1 MSSLVVMLPKGH
13 RVKVATNP
21 NMALLAIKD
30 TACAKKGFDPQMFT
44 LEYKGKRV
52 DLSSTVR
59 FSGIPNNGT
68 LELVEL
74 SQDEIGKEEKV
85 TVCLQLPSG
94 QRMVDDFTPATS
106 LMQVISKWSSE
117 AGNLSPGEE
126 RVIVYTRQE
135 VVGDDALD
143 KTTLRS
149 LGLLQGK
156 CLLRLMHKVP
166 ESLKVQANVY
176 AIKEKEKEDAPE
188 KVHRP
193 MRLEAAT
200 LPKHTEM
207 EEQQKREEP
216 MDLSQDTP
224 SQEHGERSK
233 QIEEQDSLPVASTS
247 TSNSV
252 PPADVPPR
260 NLAPAVNPIIHLLP
274 PHGAIVFK
282 DEDGLMATSHVGDIG
297 DDFFD
302 LSIDEVKSRQR
313 ELRAEVKRLEEGGQL
328 LTRELR
334 EQRKESEK
342 LGILARYKMGL
353 VRVRLPCRHL
363 VQGEFA
369 PSTTIS
375 QILDWLS
382 PLLTSPSPEAYLYTA
397 PPHTRLDKDSNL
409 LDLGLFPAALLHLS
423 TPSSGPD
430 YLKEDV
436 LSSLSNSVGA
446 QQAAAESRQQSLRRL
461 REKGVEDSA
470 IKGVPESRPGKRSSG
485 AAEDEE
491 RGRGS
496 SATSWS
502 SSSGASSSASSSS
515 GQKLPKWFK
524 PGK

>member
-1 MSSLVVMLPKGH
+1 
-13 RVKVATNP
+13 
-21 NMALLAIKD
+21 
-30 TACAKKGFDPQMFT
+30 
-44 LEYKGKRV
+44 
-52 DLSSTVR
+52 
-59 FSGIPNNGT
+59 
-68 LELVEL
+68 
-74 SQDEIGKEEKV
+74 
-85 TVCLQLPSG
+85 
-94 QRMVDDFTPATS
+94 MVDDFTPATS

-156 CLLRLMHKVP
+156 CLLRLMHKAP

-207 EEQQKREEP
+207 EEQQDREEP

-224 SQEHGERSK
+224 LQEHGERSK
-233 QIEEQDSLPVASTS
+233 QIEEHDSLPVASTS
-247 TSNSV
+247 TSSSV
-252 PPADVPPR
+252 PPAEVPPR
-260 NLAPAVNPIIHLLP
+260 NLAPAVNPIIHLVP

-382 PLLTSPSPEAYLYTA
+382 PLLTSPSLEAYLYTA

-423 TPSSGPD
+423 TPSSGPN

-470 IKGVPESRPGKRSSG
+470 IKSVPESRSSG
-485 AAEDEE
+485 ATEDEE
-491 RGRGS
+491 RGTGGGS
-496 SATSWS
+496 STASWS

>member
-1 MSSLVVMLPKGH
+1 
-13 RVKVATNP
+13 VKVATNP

-30 TACAKKGFDPQMFT
+30 TACTKKGLDPQMFT
-44 LEYKGKRV
+44 LEHKGKRV

-74 SQDEIGKEEKV
+74 SQEEIGKEEKV

-94 QRMVDDFTPATS
+94 QRLVDTFTPATT

-117 AGNLSPGEE
+117 AGEPSPGEE

-135 VVGDDALD
+135 VVGDDALN
-143 KTTLRS
+143 TSTLRS

-156 CLLRLMHKVP
+156 CLLRLMHKAP

-176 AIKEKEKEDAPE
+176 AIKEKEREGTPE
-188 KVHRP
+188 KFHRP

-200 LPKHTEM
+200 LPKNDEVN
-207 EEQQKREEP
+207 EETKEEEP
-216 MDLSQDTP
+216 MDLSSEPASQDV
-224 SQEHGERSK
+224 GEKSK
-233 QIEEQDSLPVASTS
+233 QGEAESSPVATTSTTSSSSLPPDVHHQPSPVPIVAPI
-247 TSNSV
+247 V
-252 PPADVPPR
+252 
-260 NLAPAVNPIIHLLP
+260 NLIP

-282 DEDGLMATSHVGDIG
+282 DEDGLGATSHVGDIG

-313 ELRAEVKRLEEGGQL
+313 DLREEVKRLEEGGQL
-328 LTRELR
+328 LTKELR
-334 EQRKESEK
+334 EQRQESEK
-342 LGILARYKMGL
+342 LGVLARYKTGM

-363 VQGEFA
+363 VQGEF
-369 PSTTIS
+369 PPNTTIS

-382 PLLTSPSPEAYLYTA
+382 PLLATPLSPLAYLYTA

-409 LDLGLFPAALLHLS
+409 LDLDLFPAALLHLS
-423 TPSSGPD
+423 TPSSGPQ
-430 YLKEDV
+430 YLAENV

-446 QQAAAESRQQSLRRL
+446 QQAAAESRQQSVRRVK
-461 REKGVEDSA
+461 EKGIDNSSLQR
-470 IKGVPESRPGKRSSG
+470 VPDSRPGKRSSAGPDYQERGGG
-485 AAEDEE
+485 AA
-491 RGRGS
+491 
-496 SATSWS
+496 
-502 SSSGASSSASSSS
+502 SGASSSVAG

>member
-1 MSSLVVMLPKGH
+1 M
-13 RVKVATNP
+13 
-21 NMALLAIKD
+21 
-30 TACAKKGFDPQMFT
+30 
-44 LEYKGKRV
+44 
-52 DLSSTVR
+52 
-59 FSGIPNNGT
+59 
-68 LELVEL
+68 
-74 SQDEIGKEEKV
+74 
-85 TVCLQLPSG
+85 
-94 QRMVDDFTPATS
+94 
-106 LMQVISKWSSE
+106 ISKWSSE
-117 AGNLSPGEE
+117 AGDLSPGEE

-200 LPKHTEM
+200 LPKHTEK
-207 EEQQKREEP
+207 EEQQEKEEP

-260 NLAPAVNPIIHLLP
+260 NLVPAVNPIIHLLP

-282 DEDGLMATSHVGDIG
+282 DEGGLMATSHVGDIG

-334 EQRKESEK
+334 KQRKESEK

-436 LSSLSNSVGA
+436 LSRCLLITCYFKLLTPIFHF
-446 QQAAAESRQQSLRRL
+446 AAFLT
-461 REKGVEDSA
+461 V
-470 IKGVPESRPGKRSSG
+470 
-485 AAEDEE
+485 
-491 RGRGS
+491 
-496 SATSWS
+496 
-502 SSSGASSSASSSS
+502 
-515 GQKLPKWFK
+515 
-524 PGK
+524 

>member
-1 MSSLVVMLPKGH
+1 MSSLVVMLPRGH

-30 TACAKKGFDPQMFT
+30 TACTKKGLDPQMFT

-74 SQDEIGKEEKV
+74 SQEEIGKEEKV

-94 QRMVDDFTPATS
+94 QRMVEAFAPATT
-106 LMQVISKWSSE
+106 LMQVISKWGSD
-117 AGNLSPGEE
+117 AGEPSPGEE
-126 RVIVYTRQE
+126 RVVVYTRQE

-143 KTTLRS
+143 ATSLRS

-156 CLLRLMHKVP
+156 CLLRLMYKVP

-176 AIKEKEKEDAPE
+176 AIKEKEREETPE
-188 KVHRP
+188 KFHRP

-200 LPKHTEM
+200 LPKKDEVN
-207 EEQQKREEP
+207 EETKEEEP
-216 MDLSQDTP
+216 MDLSSEQASEDI
-224 SQEHGERSK
+224 GEKSK
-233 QIEEQDSLPVASTS
+233 QVTGAESSPVATTSTTSNLPTDIHHQSSAPLPVVA
-247 TSNSV
+247 
-252 PPADVPPR
+252 
-260 NLAPAVNPIIHLLP
+260 PIINLIP

-282 DEDGLMATSHVGDIG
+282 DEDGLSTTSHVGDIG

-313 ELRAEVKRLEEGGQL
+313 DLREEVKRLEEGGQL

-334 EQRKESEK
+334 EQRQESEK
-342 LGILARYKMGL
+342 LGVLAKYKTGM

-363 VQGEFA
+363 VQGEF
-369 PSTTIS
+369 PPNTTIS
-375 QILDWLS
+375 DILDWIC
-382 PLLTSPSPEAYLYTA
+382 PLLASPSPLAYLYTA
-397 PPHTRLDKDSNL
+397 PPHTRLDKESNL

-423 TPSSGPD
+423 TPSEGPQH
-430 YLKEDV
+430 LAENV

-446 QQAAAESRQQSLRRL
+446 QQAAAESRQQSIRRVKE
-461 REKGVEDSA
+461 RGIEDS
-470 IKGVPESRPGKRSSG
+470 GLQRVPDSRSSAGPGDEERSSG
-485 AAEDEE
+485 A
-491 RGRGS
+491 
-496 SATSWS
+496 
-502 SSSGASSSASSSS
+502 SSGASSSVSG

>member
-1 MSSLVVMLPKGH
+1 MG
-13 RVKVATNP
+13 
-21 NMALLAIKD
+21 
-30 TACAKKGFDPQMFT
+30 
-44 LEYKGKRV
+44 
-52 DLSSTVR
+52 
-59 FSGIPNNGT
+59 
-68 LELVEL
+68 
-74 SQDEIGKEEKV
+74 
-85 TVCLQLPSG
+85 
-94 QRMVDDFTPATS
+94 
-106 LMQVISKWSSE
+106 
-117 AGNLSPGEE
+117 
-126 RVIVYTRQE
+126 
-135 VVGDDALD
+135 
-143 KTTLRS
+143 
-149 LGLLQGK
+149 
-156 CLLRLMHKVP
+156 
-166 ESLKVQANVY
+166 
-176 AIKEKEKEDAPE
+176 
-188 KVHRP
+188 
-193 MRLEAAT
+193 
-200 LPKHTEM
+200 
-207 EEQQKREEP
+207 
-216 MDLSQDTP
+216 
-224 SQEHGERSK
+224 
-233 QIEEQDSLPVASTS
+233 AS
-247 TSNSV
+247 V
-252 PPADVPPR
+252 
-260 NLAPAVNPIIHLLP
+260 VNPIIHLVP
-274 PHGAIVFK
+274 PHDAIVFK
-282 DEDGLMATSHVGDIG
+282 DEDGLMATGHVGDIG

-302 LSIDEVKSRQR
+302 LSIDEVKSRQK

-382 PLLTSPSPEAYLYTA
+382 PLLLTTPSPEAYLYTA
-397 PPHTRLDKDSNL
+397 PPHTRLNKDSNL
-409 LDLGLFPAALLHLS
+409 LDQGLFPAALLHLS

-470 IKGVPESRPGKRSSG
+470 IKGVPESRSSG
-485 AAEDEE
+485 TAEDEE